1 MRSITLFIFLLF
13 SIIVVSQN
21 NIISEK
27 QIDSLLHIVENASS
41 NSEKVKL
48 LTSYS
53 GKYRYVKN
61 TKKLIY
67 KAIDISEKTEN
78 KNLIATTYYSLGN
91 YYYYNTQ
98 LDSSLIYLQKAN
110 EFINEVSE
118 PLFKSSIL
126 NSMGGVYKKQ
136 GNISLSIT
144 TMLASKSYL
153 DKIDTLTL
161 SEEEIYKYKGQNL
174 VLNNSLANF
183 YNQMEEYE
191 TSLDYY
197 ETAYQNALK
206 LNSKVNAGGILT
218 NKGDLL
224 LKMGKYDEALNILL
238 EGKELK
244 LEGKAP
250 LRSIGNSELTIGIAY
265 LKNGYYNEAL
275 KSYNKAFQI
284 YSEINNP
291 SGLINTLTERGIL
304 YNSQKEYT
312 KAKED
317 CEIAKTLAIQHKDL
331 EYQAKSCEC
340 LFEAYKGLGDFENAL
355 ENHQLFVIANDS
367 IFSEK
372 NIKKFTQLQM
382 QYDFDKQQEQQKL
395 EVQEKELQRK
405 LYLFFSITVLI
416 IALLLGFFFIKNRN
430 KNKLISKALDE
441 KEVLLKEIH
450 HRVKNNLQV
459 VSSLL
464 SLQQRQTKDSNT
476 QQALQEGRNRVKAM
490 ALIHQ
495 NLYQDNNLVGVD
507 TQQYITKLVTNLVAT
522 YKTTNNS
529 IQVNTNIDPLKLDVD
544 TVIPLG
550 LIINELIS
558 NSLKYAFVNRG
569 SGEISVALYIA
580 NQVLTLEVNDN
591 GEGLP
596 KDFSIENS
604 DSLGY
609 KLIRSF
615 SQKLDAKINLESSEK
630 GTTITLYINKF
641 KTE

>member
-1 MRSITLFIFLLF
+1 LKLITLFIFLFF
-13 SIIVVSQN
+13 SIVVVSQN

-27 QIDSLLHIVENASS
+27 QIDSLLQIVENTSS
-41 NSEKVKL
+41 SSEKVKL
-48 LTSYS
+48 LSGYS
-53 GKYRYVKN
+53 GKYRYIKS
-61 TKKLIY
+61 TKTLIS
-67 KAIDISEKTEN
+67 KAITISEKTEN
-78 KNLIATTYYSLGN
+78 KDLIATAYYSLGN

-110 EFINEVSE
+110 KYVDYIEE
-118 PLFKSSIL
+118 PLLKSSIL

-136 GNISLSIT
+136 GNISLSLA
-144 TMLASKSYL
+144 TMLASKSYI

-161 SEEEIYKYKGQNL
+161 SENEINKYKGRNL
-174 VLNNSLANF
+174 VLNNSLANL
-183 YNQMEEYE
+183 YSQMEEYE
-191 TSLDYY
+191 TSLNYY
-197 ETAYQNALK
+197 EIAYQNALK
-206 LNSKVNAGGILT
+206 LKSKANAGGILT

-224 LKMGKYDEALNILL
+224 LKTGKYEEALKILI
-238 EGKELK
+238 KAKQLK
-244 LEGKAP
+244 LEGNAP

-275 KSYNKAFQI
+275 NSYNKAFQI

-304 YNSQKEYT
+304 YNNQKEFA

-317 CEIAKTLAIQHKDL
+317 CEIAKNLAIQHNDL

-340 LFEAYKGLGDFENAL
+340 LFKAYKGLGDFKNAL
-355 ENHQLFVIANDS
+355 KNHQLYVITNDS

-382 QYDFDKQQEQQKL
+382 QYDFNKQQEQQKL
-395 EVQEKELQRK
+395 EAQEKEQQRK
-405 LYLFFSITVLI
+405 LYLFFSVTILI
-416 IALLLGFFFIKNRN
+416 IALLLGFFFVKNQN
-430 KNKLISKALDE
+430 KNKQITKALNE

-464 SLQQRQTKDSNT
+464 SLQQRQTKDRNAK
-476 QQALQEGRNRVKAM
+476 QALQEGRNRVKAM

-507 TQQYITKLVTNLVAT
+507 TQQYITKLVNNLVTT
-522 YKTTNNS
+522 YKTGHK
-529 IQVNTNIDPLKLDVD
+529 NIEIHTKIEPLKLDVD

-558 NSLKYAFVNRG
+558 NSLKYAFINKS
-569 SGEISVALYIA
+569 SGEIAV
-580 NQVLTLEVNDN
+580 TLHIINNKLQLIVGDN
-591 GEGLP
+591 GNGLP
-596 KDFSIENS
+596 TGFSMENS
-604 DSLGY
+604 ESLGY

-615 SQKLDAKINLESSEK
+615 SQKLDANLDLESSEK
-630 GTTITLYINKF
+630 GTTITLTVNKF
-641 KTE
+641 KIE

>member
-1 MRSITLFIFLLF
+1 MNFFSYILLLF
-13 SIIVVSQN
+13 FSISVYSQN
-21 NIISEK
+21 NIISIK
-27 QIDSLLHIVENASS
+27 QVDSLLQIIEKTPTD
-41 NSEKVKL
+41 SEKVTL
-48 LTSYS
+48 LSGYS

-61 TKKLIY
+61 TRRFINE
-67 KAIDISEKTEN
+67 AIEISEKKKN
-78 KNLIATTYYSLGN
+78 KELLAKAYYSLGN
-91 YYYYNTQ
+91 YHYYNTQ
-98 LDSSLIYLQKAN
+98 LDSSLISLNIAN
-110 EFINEVSE
+110 NYINDVKN
-118 PLFKSSIL
+118 PLLKSSIL
-126 NSMGGVYKKQ
+126 NSMGGVYKKK
-136 GNISLSIT
+136 GNISKSISS
-144 TMLASKSYL
+144 MLEAKSYL

-161 SEEEIYKYKGQNL
+161 SEEEIYKFKGRNL
-174 VLNNSLANF
+174 VLNNSIANF

-191 TSLDYY
+191 ISLSYY

-206 LNSKVNAGGILT
+206 LKSNINAGGILT

-224 LKMGKYDEALNILL
+224 LKMGNYNEALNILL
-238 EGKELK
+238 EAKELK
-244 LEGKAP
+244 LKGNAP

-284 YSEINNP
+284 YSEIDNP

-304 YNSQKEYT
+304 FNNQKDYSN
-312 KAKED
+312 AKKD
-317 CEIAKTLAIQHKDL
+317 CETAKNLAIQHNDL

-355 ENHQLFVIANDS
+355 ENHQLYVIANDS

-395 EVQEKELQRK
+395 EAQEKELQRK
-405 LYLFFSITVLI
+405 MYLFFSVTILI
-416 IALLLGFFFIKNRN
+416 IALLLGFFFVKNRN
-430 KNKLISKALDE
+430 KNKQISKALDE

-464 SLQQRQTKDSNT
+464 SLQQRQTKDSNA

-507 TQQYITKLVTNLVAT
+507 TQQYISKLVTNLVAT
-522 YKTTNNS
+522 YKTTDKS
-529 IQVNTNIDPLKLDVD
+529 IEVNTNIDPLKLDVD

-558 NSLKYAFVNRG
+558 NSLKYAFINKN

-580 NQVLTLEVNDN
+580 NNILALEVNDN

-596 KDFSIENS
+596 ADFSIENS
-604 DSLGY
+604 ESLGY

-615 SQKLDAKINLESSEK
+615 SQKLNAKLNLKSSEK
-630 GTTITLYINKF
+630 GTNITLKINKF